1 MKKSK
6 YLWKLL
12 SITMVAILS
21 VGFTSC
27 SDDDD
32 PSEVNVNPSTVM
44 FDATGGTV
52 SVMVSSNTSWT
63 ISGAPLWLQVSTI
76 SGKNNQTVTL
86 TASSNSTQDTRSG
99 MLNIVTTDG
108 DASAVVSF
116 TQPGTKIDE
125 NEVIN
130 TIWEDDHHFADGST
144 YTLSL
149 KFGTTTATLSE
160 TTTSGSLSLTD
171 ATNYT
176 FTRTNNIV
184 VLRPV
189 EAGNAVMEGKI
200 ESGAKM
206 ILTNTSNGETY
217 PRPLYKK

>member
-125 NEVIN
+125 NEVKN
-130 TIWEDDHHFADGST
+130 TTWEETHRYSDGSEYATTLTFSITTANLSIT
-144 YTLSL
+144 YTE
-149 KFGTTTATLSE
+149 GTSSTTNRI
-160 TTTSGSLSLTD
+160 D
-171 ATNYT
+171 YT
-176 FTRTNNIV
+176 YTRTNNIV

-189 EAGNAVMEGKI
+189 EAGKAVLEGKI

-206 ILTNTSNGETY
+206 ILTNTSSGDEIAV
-217 PRPLYKK
+217 LYKK